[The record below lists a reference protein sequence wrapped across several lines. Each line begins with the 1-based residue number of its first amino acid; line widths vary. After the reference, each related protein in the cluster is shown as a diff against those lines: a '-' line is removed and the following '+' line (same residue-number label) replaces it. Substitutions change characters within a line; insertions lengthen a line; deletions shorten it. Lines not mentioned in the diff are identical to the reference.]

1 MTVVNIKSK
10 IRGLLDDYKAMSGES
25 VKEYPGMESLT
36 MCRDFQKVGAK
47 FLSTRKYAMLAD
59 SVGLGK
65 TVQAIAGMDA
75 IRANSALIICP
86 GIARDNWLK
95 ELHKFKSRLLNRD
108 VVVVKSSKDF
118 AHITPGSTII
128 ISYNLSTKIP
138 NNFKFDVCILDE
150 AHLVKNRGTQRTE
163 ILLFKPDRR
172 LGKQKRNK
180 TVSVFQRAERCWS
193 LTATPT
199 PNNPME
205 IYAIS
210 RAYGVHTMNKWD
222 FINYWCDVYVGPF
235 ENTEVLGLKPGKE
248 EEFRTFINLF
258 CLRRTKDQVGSE
270 LPPLIYNS
278 IEVKGK
284 NMKEVKDAEG
294 SVEALDVDD
303 LLKEAVHMATLRRLY
318 GLKKVEGTANF
329 VNEQHKENIYKKT
342 IIFCHHRDVLAQTM
356 ERVAHLNPVEIHGGT
371 SKSQDES
378 SMARF
383 QNDPECRVVV
393 ISLKKGSAAINLQAA
408 DSVVFLELDW
418 VPGNNTQAAGRAHRM
433 GQKNSHV
440 HVVFVTLE
448 DCEVDAA
455 ITQRLREKSAM
466 IDSYLKRDEV
476 SDLNYKET

>member
-1 MTVVNIKSK
+1 MNVVNIQSEV
-10 IRGLLDDYKAMSGES
+10 RRLLAQYNGVVPTKQEYGNKALG
-25 VKEYPGMESLT
+25 
-36 MCRDFQKVGAK
+36 MCRDFQREGAE
-47 FLSTRKYAMLAD
+47 FLSKRRYAMIAD

-65 TVQAIAGMDA
+65 TVQAIAAMDT
-75 IRANSALIICP
+75 IHANNALIICP
-86 GIARDNWLK
+86 GIARDNWLR
-95 ELHKFKSRLLNRD
+95 ELHKFSSRLLYRD
-108 VVVVKSSKDF
+108 VHIVKSSKDF
-118 AHITPGSTII
+118 LHIKPGSTMI

-138 NNFKFDVCILDE
+138 NKFKFDVTILDE
-150 AHLVKNRGTQRTE
+150 AHSVKNRGTQRTE
-163 ILLFKPDRR
+163 ILLFKPEKR

-180 TVSVFQRAERCWS
+180 HESVFQRSERVWS

-205 IYAIS
+205 IYSIS
-210 RAYGVHTMNKWD
+210 RAYNVHTMNKWD
-222 FINYWCDVYVGPF
+222 FINYWCDTYVGPF
-235 ENTEVLGLKPGKE
+235 ENTETLGLKSGKDT
-248 EEFRTFINLF
+248 EFRAFMELF

-284 NMKEVKDAEG
+284 NMKDVKAAE
-294 SVEALDVDD
+294 SDLDVASVDD

-318 GLKKVEGTANF
+318 GLKKVDGTTSF
-329 VNEQHKENIYKKT
+329 IKEQHSEGIYKKT
-342 IIFCHHRDVLAQTM
+342 IIFCHHREVLARTM
-356 ERVAHLNPVEIHGGT
+356 ESIKDLNPVEIHGGT
-371 SKSQDES
+371 NKNQDES

-383 QNDPECRVVV
+383 QNDPECKAVV
-393 ISLKKGSAAINLQAA
+393 ISLKKGNAAINLQAA

-448 DCEVDAA
+448 DCEVDVAV
-455 ITQRLREKSAM
+455 TQRLREKSSM

-476 SDLNYKET
+476 SDLSYDEHT

>member
-1 MTVVNIKSK
+1 MAVINLQSEVRK
-10 IRGLLDDYKAMSGES
+10 LLQQYNENGGKPAAKFTGTAA
-25 VKEYPGMESLT
+25 YN
-36 MCRDFQKVGAK
+36 MCRPFQKVGAE
-47 FLSTRKYAMLAD
+47 FLSKRRYAMLAD

-65 TVQAIAGMDA
+65 TVQAIAAMDT
-75 IRANSALIICP
+75 IHANNALIVCP
-86 GIARDNWLK
+86 GIARDNWHK

-118 AHITPGSTII
+118 DHITPGSTII
-128 ISYNLSTKIP
+128 VSYALAVKLP
-138 NNFKFDVCILDE
+138 PKFRFDVTILDE
-150 AHLVKNRGTQRTE
+150 AHLVKNRGTKRTE
-163 ILLFKPDRR
+163 LLLFKPERR
-172 LGKQKRNK
+172 LGKLKRIK
-180 TVSVFQRAERCWS
+180 LPSALQRADRVWS

-210 RAYGVHTMNKWD
+210 RAYGVHTLNKWD

-235 ENTEVLGLKPGKE
+235 ENTEILGLKPGKE
-248 EEFRTFINLF
+248 AEFQAFLDLF

-284 NMKEVKDAEG
+284 NMKDVTAAEKG
-294 SVEALDVDD
+294 LGVHDIDD

-318 GLKKVEGTANF
+318 GLKKVDGTNAF
-329 VNEQHKENIYKKT
+329 IKEQHAEGIYKKT
-342 IIFCHHRDVLAQTM
+342 IVFCHHRDVLSQTM
-356 ERVAHLNPVEIHGGT
+356 EKLKDLNPVEIHGGT
-371 SKSQDES
+371 SKSQDEA
-378 SMARF
+378 SMSRF
-383 QNDPECRVVV
+383 QNDPECRAVV
-393 ISLKKGSAAINLQAA
+393 ISIKKGNAAINLQAA

-433 GQKNSHV
+433 GQKNAHV

-476 SDLNYKET
+476 SDLKYDE